1 MSELKGD
8 IVEGPPALQPD
19 SKVVLIGQDVVLEY
33 LTPEHAPALF
43 ETLCGPQND
52 SLHTW
57 MPGGPFPDLKSFT
70 KHMNFLIESPI
81 FFPYTVFLIDPST
94 KAKTPVGINTLM
106 NIVPSHRTIE
116 IGHVLFGPK
125 LQRTAAATEVNY
137 LLMKYAFEDL
147 HYLRVEWKTNNFNE
161 PSKRAALRLGF
172 KYEGLF
178 RKHMVVKGRRRDTA
192 WYSCLDDEWFLVGKG
207 GVKAGLEKWLRREN
221 FDGEGKQIRKLEDL
235 REA

>member
-1 MSELKGD
+1 MKGD
-8 IVEGPPALQPD
+8 IVEGPAALQPD
-19 SKVVLIGQDVVLEY
+19 PKVVLTGQDVVLEY
-33 LTPEHAPALF
+33 LIPEHAPALF

-52 SLHTW
+52 RLYTW
-57 MPGGPFPDLKSFT
+57 LPGGPFPDLDSFT
-70 KHMNFLIESPI
+70 KHINFLVESPMC
-81 FFPYTVFLIDPST
+81 FPYTVFLIDPST
-94 KAKTPVGINTLM
+94 KAKNPVGINTLM
-106 NIVPSHRTIE
+106 NVMPSHRTIE

-178 RKHMVVKGRRRDTA
+178 RKHMVVRGRGRDTA

-207 GVKAGLEKWLRREN
+207 GVKEGLRRWLRREN
-221 FDGEGKQIRKLEDL
+221 FDGEGKQIRKLEAL
-235 REA
+235 REEA